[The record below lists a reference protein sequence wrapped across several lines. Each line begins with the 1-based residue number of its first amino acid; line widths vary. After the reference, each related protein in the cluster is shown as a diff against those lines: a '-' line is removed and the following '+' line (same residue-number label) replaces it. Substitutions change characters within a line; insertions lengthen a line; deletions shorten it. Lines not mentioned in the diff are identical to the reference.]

1 MVLNSSVK
9 QKCIHLSMISIMS
22 FVLSGCTTY
31 VEPVRSTEAELP
43 YKTQIIDELR
53 NLPSPQNKIIVSVYK
68 YKDQSGQYKSG
79 GSTTSYSTAIT
90 QGATSMLVKAL
101 QDAGDNS
108 WFKVLE
114 RESLANLINE
124 RKIIRNTRKQYLGD
138 KANVNSALPP
148 LLYAPIILEGGIVS
162 YESNLIT
169 GGMGARYLGIGGA
182 TEFQRD
188 AVTVYL
194 RAVSVKTGEVLV
206 SVNTS
211 KTIFSVKVD
220 AGVFK
225 FVNFKELLEVETGF
239 SSNEPPQM
247 AVLEAIEK
255 AVHNLI
261 LEGAIKGIWAFKNE
275 IEAAPY
281 LDDYKKIKDEY
292 FVKKV
297 KRHEVL
303 EETPTKK
310 GPKKSQW

>member
-1 MVLNSSVK
+1 MTSL
-9 QKCIHLSMISIMS
+9 L
-22 FVLSGCTTY
+22 FSGCTTY
-31 VEPVRSTEAELP
+31 VEPIRSTEAELP
-43 YKTQIIDELR
+43 YKSQIIDELR
-53 NLPSPQNKIIVSVYK
+53 DLPPPTEKVIVSVYK

-101 QDAGDNS
+101 QDAGDDK
-108 WFKVLE
+108 WFTVLE
-114 RESLANLINE
+114 REGLANLMNE
-124 RKIIRNTRKQYLGD
+124 RRIIRNTRTQYLGKD
-138 KANVNSALPP
+138 ANVNKALPP

-194 RAVSVKTGEVLV
+194 RAVSVKTGAVLA

-247 AVLEAIEK
+247 AVVEAIEK
-255 AVHNLI
+255 AVYNLI
-261 LEGAIKGIWAFKNE
+261 LEGAAKGIWSFKDPIN
-275 IEAAPY
+275 AAPY
-281 LDDYKKIKDEY
+281 IDKYKEIKLDY
-292 FVKKV
+292 FNEEAEI
-297 KRHEVL
+297 HEVL
-303 EETPTKK
+303 EESAVVETKSSIRQK
-310 GPKKSQW
+310 